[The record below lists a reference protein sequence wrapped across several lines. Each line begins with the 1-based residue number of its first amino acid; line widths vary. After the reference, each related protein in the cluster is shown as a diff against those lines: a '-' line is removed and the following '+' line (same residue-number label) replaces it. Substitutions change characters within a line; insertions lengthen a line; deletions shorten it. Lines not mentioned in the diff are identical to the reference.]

1 MVRTI
6 IFILALFA
14 IVYNSVETGRS
25 FERCDRLVERIHQH
39 AENLKNLQEMKME
52 DDLFNLSKKEYCKKY
67 DITAE
72 EYEMIQKDFQEM

>member
-1 MVRTI
+1 
-6 IFILALFA
+6 
-14 IVYNSVETGRS
+14 
-25 FERCDRLVERIHQH
+25 
-39 AENLKNLQEMKME
+39 MKME